1 MMRGSPLSRW
11 TAPPGRAE
19 GRVSLDV
26 PKRYAV
32 VGVGHLGRFH
42 AEKYA
47 LIPEARLVAVVDKN
61 AARAR
66 DAAQRHGCEALTD
79 HRQLAGR
86 VDAASVV
93 VPTVDHFEVA
103 QDLLKAGIDV
113 LVEKPIAATLEEAD
127 TLIRLAAGQK
137 AILQVGHVERF
148 NQALMALDKTI
159 RNPRFIES
167 HRLGSFSGR
176 ATDVDVVLDLMVHDL
191 DIIAS
196 IVKSD
201 LVSVEAIGVPVLSGT
216 VDIANARVRFRNG
229 CIANIT
235 ASRVSVTP
243 VRKIRIFQ
251 PDAYISIDFHE
262 SKINLLRIDRS
273 GESPEISG
281 EEIEIAKGDQLEAE
295 IRAFTRC
302 VETRERP
309 LVSGEEG
316 RAALAMAER
325 VRASLEESLASM
337 GVDP

>member
-1 MMRGSPLSRW
+1 MSRW
-11 TAPPGRAE
+11 TVRPRPAE
-19 GRVSLDV
+19 ERVSLDV

-47 LIPEARLVAVVDKN
+47 LIPEAQLVAVVDKD
-61 AARAR
+61 ATRAGE
-66 DAAQRHGCEALTD
+66 AAQRHGCEALTD
-79 HRQLAGR
+79 HRHLIGR

-93 VPTVDHFEVA
+93 VPTLHHFEVA
-103 QDLLKAGIDV
+103 QDLLNAGIDV
-113 LVEKPIAATLEEAD
+113 LVEKPITANLDEAD
-127 TLIRLAAGQK
+127 TLIRLAARQK

-148 NQALMALDKTI
+148 NQALMALEQTI
-159 RNPRFIES
+159 RHPRFIES
-167 HRLGSFSGR
+167 HRLGSYSGR
-176 ATDVDVVLDLMVHDL
+176 ATNVDVVLDLMVHDL
-191 DIIAS
+191 DIISS

-201 LVSVEAIGVPVLSGT
+201 LASVEAIGVPVLSGS
-216 VDIANARVRFRNG
+216 VDIANARVHFRNG

-262 SKINLLRIDRS
+262 NKINLLRIDRS

-281 EEIEIAKGDQLEAE
+281 EEIEIAKGDQLEDE

-302 VETRERP
+302 VDTRERP

-325 VRASLEESLASM
+325 VRESLEESLVSH
-337 GVDP
+337 GVDR